1 MRNKLRRPLA
11 FLLSAVMIVT
21 MSGTPVHAVA
31 DRGQPETGLCEHHT
45 AHTDDCG
52 YTEET
57 PGTPCGHEHTE
68 DCYIEVTECV
78 HEHTPECYPEETED
92 SVSDNEAT
100 PANAEE
106 REPENCPHICDG
118 ESGCITEK
126 LDCRH
131 EHDSECGYTESTPGT
146 PYTYVCEIC
155 NPQDSGEAD
164 EEPET
169 GIIKQEQCSCL
180 TLCTEG
186 QINPDCLVCGA
197 ENADLSDCK
206 GKAEKEDT
214 KQPEGTGICKHHQ
227 EHDDACGYQPK
238 SEDSEGSPC
247 TYECRICPIEDLIA
261 TLPDKVTE
269 DNADEVR
276 AQLDEILALFSV
288 LTEDEQEQID
298 LSRCYELQGALDGA
312 NDPAPI
318 TESVEYQEASWDGSQ
333 VTYESK
339 TETCTLV
346 ENSAEAVTWTAGWY
360 AVSGTVTID
369 QPITVNGEVH
379 LILTNGCTLTAEKG
393 IVVTS
398 TNSLTIYAQSENG
411 GTLNATGMTDDSGN
425 ASAGIGGST
434 SSVDSGSITI
444 HGGIINATGGGQS
457 GRYGGAGIGGGTSS
471 SGNGGSSRGIVTIYG
486 GTITANSG
494 AGNVAGA
501 GIGGGGGGNGR
512 NGGDGGGITIYG
524 GSITAT
530 SRGTDSGG
538 AGIGGGAGNNGNGG
552 AGNNIQINGGMVHA
566 TGGNLGAGIGGGGG
580 SESGDGTVTISGGT
594 VTAVGGNYAAGIGGG
609 GGYQNTYGGGCT
621 GGTGSVTINGG
632 IVDASSPTDVYY
644 ANYKGAPIGNGGNA
658 SGGSVEKTTGI
669 VFENGVGTVCGTVT
683 FNGSYNVP
691 ADYSLN
697 IPAGASLS
705 GSGTL
710 SGGGAF
716 TTENLTEDMISVP
729 TDFYYNGEDRTTEL
743 TEAVAING
751 GVTICGQ
758 TFTVRG
764 WSVTVSKTDDLH
776 YTATYTNESD
786 NTKNFTKTI
795 TLQQSGTTLDGAVKT
810 YKDGAECSDFTAD
823 DTITV
828 KATPTATG
836 EAPANSAMFAASFTG
851 PGAGQMA
858 VFVGDTQVSA
868 PADKGADGTYTMT
881 VSAADVLVAAG
892 GPGTGITL
900 TAKFVGNNNMA
911 DAAGTV
917 PVNISAVA
925 KVVNGSS
932 TTFVGALADAFTE
945 GNSGATVTLL
955 SEADLGTNYIR
966 IFDSCTFTLDLN
978 GQTVKAADYG
988 AFNILGGSITIQ
1000 DSGTG
1005 GKIESSNITVSVI
1018 GGTLSIESGTVSG
1031 FYGVGISGGTVNISG
1046 GVISGEEMGL
1056 WVRNFGK
1063 AVLSGGT
1070 LIGRYAVSINAD
1082 ASVTL
1087 KNLLA
1092 EGYAYHRNNLPVTKA
1107 EGWVDS
1113 SNTWGEVSL
1122 DTKATL
1128 TGTVT
1133 VKKCNHTG
1141 EGVCE
1146 YTHATGTTTHQQ
1158 TCLACGK
1165 KWDEENCSY
1174 TNGGC
1179 ACGSTLAVTLPDN
1192 LDLTYTG
1199 TAQTPEVT
1207 VMVDGT
1213 AALAVNTDY
1222 SVAYDNNI
1230 NAGNTAKVTVTGT
1243 AFNGTVEKTFAIK
1256 KATLTIK
1263 ASDQTITYG
1272 QSITEGTG
1280 QVTATGL
1287 CAGDSL
1293 SSITLAASTRNVPG
1307 GTIELS
1313 AAQIKN
1319 SSSADMTANYTITYQ
1334 PGTLTINKAAAPAIT
1349 WPAAN
1354 GLTYGQ
1360 KLSESTLSGGSTEY
1374 GSFAWTNPDTV
1385 PTAGTSGYSV
1395 TFRPSNSTEQ
1405 NYEHIAI
1412 KTQDVNVTVAQATP
1426 TVTVAVKM
1434 SDSANSRVADLIITV
1449 AGAQNGA
1456 APAGSITLTSDGL
1469 SETLTLQNG
1478 KAAYKWENLSD
1489 KEYTVTAAYSG
1500 DTNYK
1505 EANGQLS
1512 FDAAKKEQTISID
1525 PIEAKTYGDAAFT
1538 LTVKDGNGTG
1548 AVSFTSSDPSII
1560 SINGSTATIHKAG
1573 TVTIT
1578 ARKAADNNYNEAV
1591 AAISLTIGKRP
1602 ITLTA
1607 DSFTVVKGAAMPTL
1621 TYQTAGLVNSDT
1633 FTTDPTMTTSV
1644 SDTNTL
1650 GEYAIVISGGILTN
1664 GDSYQITYVNGK
1676 LTVTDKIPVQLT
1688 MTANPTS
1695 LSGKGTVTL
1704 TISGLPSGGEAT
1716 VSCSDSSISVTGS
1729 GTSWKATLPNE
1740 TATYTFTANYS
1751 GDTQHSSAMATC
1763 TVSVTKRT
1771 NGAGSSGGGN
1781 GNSGGSSSGGGFSSG
1796 GGSSSGDN
1804 GSSGGGST
1812 IVARPDETKPD
1823 TPTTSQTKPAAPDKN
1838 GNVAVD
1844 NGAVQSAINT
1854 AKNDAKKNGNTA
1866 NGVAVVIPVTPKE
1879 GQNSFNVTIN
1889 AQTLNTLVRENVK
1902 RLEIN
1907 IEGVVVG
1914 GMDTKLLKWL
1924 DTLSANGDVI
1934 FRVKQTDPSGLSK
1947 EAKAAIGTRPVYD
1960 LSLVYLSGGKETPIT
1975 DFGGHT
1981 IAVRLPYAPA
1991 KEEQA
1996 GNLYAVYVDGKGKV
2010 EWLTKSSYDPDL
2022 GTVVFET
2029 GHFSIYGIGYKNP
2042 VPAFT
2047 DIKGHWAEDNI
2058 IFVASRGLL
2067 SGTGNNQFSPDTGMT
2082 RGMFVTALGRLADI
2096 DPNSYKTGR
2105 FTDVKADAYYA
2116 PYVNWAAEKGIVN
2129 STTATTFSPDTNI
2142 TREQMAVIMA
2152 NYAKKLG
2159 YDLPA
2164 AHEAV
2169 TFADNAQIS
2178 GWAAKEVKAMQQA
2191 GIMAGKGGNRFDP
2204 KGTATRAE
2212 VATVLRRFVEIVIDP
2227 QTAQGWMQN
2236 HSGSWQ
2242 YMKNGKPATGW
2253 LQDDKK
2259 WYWLDNNGWMFTGGW
2274 KQIDGK
2280 WYYFHSDG
2288 SMAVNTTIDGYT
2300 IGPDGARK

>member
-31 DRGQPETGLCEHHT
+31 DRGQPETGLCEHHA

-68 DCYIEVTECV
+68 DCYTEVTECV

-106 REPENCPHICDG
+106 REPENCPHICDK
-118 ESGCITEK
+118 ESGCIAEK
-126 LDCRH
+126 LDCQH

-146 PYTYVCEIC
+146 PCTYVCEIC

-186 QINPDCLVCGA
+186 QINPDCPVCGA
-197 ENADLSDCK
+197 EDAGLSDCK

-214 KQPEGTGICKHHQ
+214 KQPEDTGICKHHQ
-227 EHDDACGYQPK
+227 EHDDACGYQPE

-261 TLPDKVTE
+261 ALPDKVTE

-318 TESVEYQEASWDGSQ
+318 TESVEYQEASWDSGE
-333 VTYESK
+333 VVYADK
-339 TETCTLV
+339 TATCTPV
-346 ENSAEAVTWTAGWY
+346 ESSAEAVTWTAGWY

-369 QPITVNGEVH
+369 QPITVTGAVN
-379 LILTNGCTLTAEKG
+379 LILADGCTLDAQKG
-393 IVVTS
+393 IVVETG
-398 TNSLTIYAQSENG
+398 NSLTIYAQSENG
-411 GTLNATGMTDDSGN
+411 GTLNATGMTDDSGD

-524 GSITAT
+524 GNVTAA
-530 SRGTDSGG
+530 SHGTQSGG

-609 GGYQNTYGGGCT
+609 GGYQNTYGGCT
-621 GGTGSVTINGG
+621 GGTGSVTITGG
-632 IVDASSPTDVYY
+632 IVDASSPTNVYWEGY
-644 ANYKGAPIGNGGNA
+644 EGAPIGNGGNA
-658 SGGSVEKTTGI
+658 TATATVNKTTGI
-669 VFENGVGTVCGTVT
+669 IFENGVGTVCGDVT
-683 FNGSYNVP
+683 LAGSYTVP
-691 ADYSLN
+691 AGYSLH

-710 SGGGAF
+710 SGGETF
-716 TTENLTEDMISVP
+716 TTDLSEDMISVP
-729 TDFYYNGEDRTTEL
+729 EDLYYDGTDRTAEL
-743 TEAVAING
+743 QNDLSAELNKGIE
-751 GVTICGQ
+751 ICGQ
-758 TFTVRG
+758 TFTVSG
-764 WSVTVSKTDDLH
+764 WTLAVAKAADSDLT
-776 YTATYTNESD
+776 YTATYTNNND
-786 NTKNFTKTI
+786 NTNTFTKTI
-795 TLQQSGTTLDGAVKT
+795 TLQKSGTDLTSEGKVQT
-810 YKDGAECSDFTAD
+810 YKGDTLTKDFTAS

-836 EAPANSAMFAASFTG
+836 EAPAKAAARLRGDPT
-851 PGAGQMA
+851 AGQMA
-858 VFVGDTQVSA
+858 VFVGTTQVSL
-868 PADKGADGTYTMT
+868 PADAVDGTYTMS
-881 VSAADVLVAAG
+881 VSAADVLTNGQAG
-892 GPGTGITL
+892 ENGKFTLIVKFIGTT
-900 TAKFVGNNNMA
+900 NMA
-911 DAAGTV
+911 DAEV
-917 PVNISAVA
+917 PV
-925 KVVNGSS
+925 
-932 TTFVGALADAFTE
+932 
-945 GNSGATVTLL
+945 
-955 SEADLGTNYIR
+955 
-966 IFDSCTFTLDLN
+966 
-978 GQTVKAADYG
+978 
-988 AFNILGGSITIQ
+988 
-1000 DSGTG
+1000 
-1005 GKIESSNITVSVI
+1005 
-1018 GGTLSIESGTVSG
+1018 
-1031 FYGVGISGGTVNISG
+1031 
-1046 GVISGEEMGL
+1046 
-1056 WVRNFGK
+1056 
-1063 AVLSGGT
+1063 
-1070 LIGRYAVSINAD
+1070 
-1082 ASVTL
+1082 
-1087 KNLLA
+1087 
-1092 EGYAYHRNNLPVTKA
+1092 
-1107 EGWVDS
+1107 
-1113 SNTWGEVSL
+1113 
-1122 DTKATL
+1122 
-1128 TGTVT
+1128 
-1133 VKKCNHTG
+1133 
-1141 EGVCE
+1141 
-1146 YTHATGTTTHQQ
+1146 
-1158 TCLACGK
+1158 
-1165 KWDEENCSY
+1165 
-1174 TNGGC
+1174 
-1179 ACGSTLAVTLPDN
+1179 
-1192 LDLTYTG
+1192 
-1199 TAQTPEVT
+1199 EVT
-1207 VMVDGT
+1207 ITRNPLTADMVMLSAESATYNGT
-1213 AALAVNTDY
+1213 EQKP
-1222 SVAYDNNI
+1222 I
-1230 NAGNTAKVTVTGT
+1230 VTVTGLT
-1243 AFNGTVEKTFAIK
+1243 VGKDYDVTFQDGFKNAGTYTVTVTGKGIYEGTVKKTFSIG
-1256 KATLTIK
+1256 KAALTIK
-1263 ASDQTITYG
+1263 ANDQTITYG

-1374 GSFAWTNPDTV
+1374 GSFAWKNPDTV

-1395 TFRPSNSTEQ
+1395 TFTPSDSTVQ
-1405 NYEHIAI
+1405 NYEPITTI
-1412 KTQDVNVTVAQATP
+1412 TQDVNVTVAQATP
-1426 TVTVAVKM
+1426 TVTVEVKM
-1434 SDSANSRVADLIITV
+1434 SDSAKGRVADLLVTV
-1449 AGAQNGA
+1449 TGAQNGA

-1469 SETLTLQNG
+1469 NETLTLQNG
-1478 KAAYKWENLSD
+1478 KTTHKWENLSD

-1505 EANGQLS
+1505 AANSKLT
-1512 FDAAKKEQTISID
+1512 FDAAKKNQESFAIF
-1525 PIEAKTYGDAAFT
+1525 PVEAKTYGDPAFDLAST
-1538 LTVKDGNGTG
+1538 GGNGSG
-1548 AVSFTSSDPSII
+1548 AVSFTSSDPSVV
-1560 SINGSTATIHKAG
+1560 SINDKTATIRKAG

-1591 AAISLTIGKRP
+1591 AAISVTIGKRP

-1621 TYQTAGLVNSDT
+1621 TYQAAGLVNSDT

-1688 MTANPTS
+1688 IAATPDS
-1695 LSGKGTVTL
+1695 LTGGGTVTL
-1704 TISGLPSGGEAT
+1704 TISGLPAGGEAT
-1716 VSCSDSSISVTGS
+1716 VSCSDSSINVTGS

-1771 NGAGSSGGGN
+1771 NGGGSSGGGN
-1781 GNSGGSSSGGGFSSG
+1781 GNSGGSGNGGGSSSG
-1796 GGSSSGDN
+1796 GGSSNGNN

-1823 TPTTSQTKPAAPDKN
+1823 TPTTSQTKPATPDKN

-1844 NGAVQSAINT
+1844 NGTVQSAINA

-1889 AQTLNTLVRENVK
+1889 AQTLNTLVREKVK

-1934 FRVKQTDPSGLSK
+1934 FRVKKTDPSGLSK

-1960 LSLVYLSGGKETPIT
+1960 LSLVYLAGGKETPIT
-1975 DFGGHT
+1975 DFDGHT

-1991 KEEQA
+1991 KDEKT

-2042 VPAFT
+2042 VPVFT
-2047 DIKGHWAEDNI
+2047 DIKNHWAEDNI

-2067 SGTGNNQFSPDTGMT
+2067 AGTGNNQFSPDTGMT
-2082 RGMFVTALGRLADI
+2082 RGMFVTALGRLAGI
-2096 DPNSYKTGR
+2096 DQADYKTGK

-2129 STTATTFSPDTNI
+2129 GTSATTFSPDTNI

-2159 YDLPA
+2159 YDLPV
-2164 AHEAV
+2164 AHDAV
-2169 TFADNAQIS
+2169 TFVDNAQIS

-2227 QTAQGWMQN
+2227 QTAQGWVQN

-2259 WYWLDNNGWMFTGGW
+2259 WYWLDSNGWMFTGGW

-2280 WYYFHSDG
+2280 WYYFYSDG
-2288 SMAVNTTIDGYT
+2288 SMAVNTTIDGYA
-2300 IGPDGARK
+2300 IGSDGARK